1 MAPSKS
7 TAPLPKKNKSV
18 FEESIL
24 PQGQSRLGWFGTGF
38 IMECVA
44 LAIVIVIPM
53 LMPQKFEAVTHYWVM
68 PVEAPH
74 IEAWKPQPVKPAPVV
89 KIKREVVKEVPKVV
103 VPEVVAPKPK
113 IYTPVFSAPVVR
125 TAVRKADAAPVV
137 VKALPEPTPALALG
151 SSAIP
156 TLRKPKEAVQTG
168 GFGDPNSIPDNGK
181 TNRNPNMVQQGG
193 YDMPTGPGTGNG
205 TGGANGA
212 KGVVASAGFG
222 NGIAAGSPGSANRT
236 VQQSGFGDEHAAT
249 EGPRVKQTAAVSNT
263 TPVEILFKPKPI
275 YTDEARAKKIEGDVL
290 LQVVFSASGEVKVER
305 VVQGLG
311 YGLEDSAESA
321 ARQIRF
327 RPAKQAGQ
335 PVDSTAIVHITFE
348 LAY

>member
-1 MAPSKS
+1 MARA
-7 TAPLPKKNKSV
+7 TNKRV

-24 PQGQSRLGWFGTGF
+24 PQGQSRLGWFGAGF
-38 IMECVA
+38 GMECVA
-44 LAIVIVIPM
+44 LAVLIVVPM
-53 LMPQKFEAVTHYWVM
+53 LMPAKFEAVQHYWVM

-89 KIKREVVKEVPKVV
+89 KVKREVVKEVPKPVV

-113 IYTPVFSAPVVR
+113 IYTPVFSAPVIK
-125 TAVRKADAAPVV
+125 TATRKTDTAPDVQV
-137 VKALPEPTPALALG
+137 AKAFPDPTPALSLG
-151 SSAIP
+151 SSAPVTIK
-156 TLRKPKEAVQTG
+156 KPKEDVQTG

-181 TNRNPNMVQQGG
+181 TNRNPNVAAMGA
-193 YDMPTGPGTGNG
+193 YDMPAGPGTGNG
-205 TGGANGA
+205 TGGAKGA
-212 KGVVASAGFG
+212 KGVIASTGFG
-222 NGIAAGSPGSANRT
+222 NGVAVGTPGSNHGT
-236 VQQSGFGDEHAAT
+236 VQQGLFGDEHAGAT
-249 EGPRVKQTAAVSNT
+249 GPRVKQTAAASNT
-263 TPVEILFKPKPI
+263 TPVQILFKPKPI

-290 LQVVFSASGEVKVER
+290 LEVVFTTSGEVKVQR

-327 RPAKQAGQ
+327 RPAQQAGQ